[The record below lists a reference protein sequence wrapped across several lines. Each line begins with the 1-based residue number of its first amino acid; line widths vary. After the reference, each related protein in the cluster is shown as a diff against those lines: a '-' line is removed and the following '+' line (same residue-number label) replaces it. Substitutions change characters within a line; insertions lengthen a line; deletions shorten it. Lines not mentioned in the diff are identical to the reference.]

1 MGLLKLVTFV
11 AALFV
16 ANAFAPAAW
25 APVRQTTALRS
36 IMDAGS
42 PAKAELEE
50 MKTTM
55 KARLDK
61 KLEEMLAEVQAEAPA
76 AAADGG
82 LSARLD
88 NIESMLSDLK
98 KAVA

>member
-42 PAKAELEE
+42 PAKAELE
-50 MKTTM
+50 
-55 KARLDK
+55 
-61 KLEEMLAEVQAEAPA
+61 P
-76 AAADGG
+76 
-82 LSARLD
+82 
-88 NIESMLSDLK
+88 
-98 KAVA
+98 